1 MAGRRTSW
9 VEVETETGEKYFYD
23 DPNLGGTGVTQW
35 DAPEEIQ
42 DNNNEKGQAP
52 QKKHK
57 HNLRSAHNSKHLR
70 IFMKNKNKHH
80 ETSRERHR
88 QKHAKLRSSRI
99 ARLRAARN
107 GVGQ

>member
-52 QKKHK
+52 Q
-57 HNLRSAHNSKHLR
+57 
-70 IFMKNKNKHH
+70 
-80 ETSRERHR
+80 
-88 QKHAKLRSSRI
+88 
-99 ARLRAARN
+99 
-107 GVGQ
+107 

>member
-52 QKKHK
+52 QKNAEVGKETE
-57 HNLRSAHNSKHLR
+57 RQR
-70 IFMKNKNKHH
+70 IELQQIGAGTHTKR
-80 ETSRERHR
+80 ETCYCEKV
-88 QKHAKLRSSRI
+88 QIKILTISSSPKPE
-99 ARLRAARN
+99 
-107 GVGQ
+107 